1 MEGGYERNIVISLR
15 STKIRKHQ
23 DGYGVLVGETRGN
36 TFAKTLLFTEF
47 NVIKTNKI
55 ELMYLLFLC
64 LILLERQLIMGTKN
78 EGKIK
83 HFLVLEYCYLQ
94 TQSTNVAPSETVDCL
109 VLLLGGCEKI
119 FAVILSN
126 Q

>member
-47 NVIKTNKI
+47 NVIKN
-55 ELMYLLFLC
+55 EQNRVDVFVVSLFNLVRKTTDNGNQEWG
-64 LILLERQLIMGTKN
+64 ER
-78 EGKIK
+78 
-83 HFLVLEYCYLQ
+83 
-94 TQSTNVAPSETVDCL
+94 
-109 VLLLGGCEKI
+109 
-119 FAVILSN
+119 
-126 Q
+126 

>member
-1 MEGGYERNIVISLR
+1 MLNSLWGRVLEIDMEGGYERNIVISLR

-36 TFAKTLLFTEF
+36 TFAKTPFSPNSMLL
-47 NVIKTNKI
+47 KTNKI

-78 EGKIK
+78 EGKDK
-83 HFLVLEYCYLQ
+83 TFLGVGVLL
-94 TQSTNVAPSETVDCL
+94 STNAEY
-109 VLLLGGCEKI
+109 
-119 FAVILSN
+119 
-126 Q
+126 

>member
-1 MEGGYERNIVISLR
+1 MR
-15 STKIRKHQ
+15 
-23 DGYGVLVGETRGN
+23 
-36 TFAKTLLFTEF
+36 
-47 NVIKTNKI
+47 
-55 ELMYLLFLC
+55 
-64 LILLERQLIMGTKN
+64 
-78 EGKIK
+78 GKIK